1 MCMYKYISL
10 YMYIVVYVHIHSTL
24 LCVRLLD
31 ATRYSETGEVRQ
43 GTTLESLE
51 TALHLGKTV
60 SNALSPISPKSFPPE
75 FSRRQDAADLL
86 KPSILEP
93 HTPNHETLKPAALE
107 N

>member
-1 MCMYKYISL
+1 MLQDTQKLAKSDKEL
-10 YMYIVVYVHIHSTL
+10 HWSPW
-24 LCVRLLD
+24 R
-31 ATRYSETGEVRQ
+31 
-43 GTTLESLE
+43 
-51 TALHLGKTV
+51 ALHLGKTV